1 MAQIRKAIAVTNNK
15 LKLEAKKPHN
25 QVGNAGITHES
36 TKEDSFIN
44 KRDQKTMEKVKNG
57 KKPSKY
63 NKKDIEEYIQN
74 GNQKINELKE

>member
-1 MAQIRKAIAVTNNK
+1 MK
-15 LKLEAKKPHN
+15 
-25 QVGNAGITHES
+25 
-36 TKEDSFIN
+36 
-44 KRDQKTMEKVKNG
+44 KNG